1 MNLSPTCYPCIMNMV
16 LSISSLSGF
25 DPVKTGLLMD
35 DTLHLLLELGKSAP
49 VPPPVAAKRLFQR
62 AAELSGAPEAY
73 DPYKPLKKKANDT
86 VMAIYGQLER
96 MIAEADSPVES
107 AIRLSA
113 LGNILDFA
121 IIDPS
126 KIDIQK
132 EVAAAADLI
141 FERYDDG
148 PFFSILS
155 RARQVLILGDNAGEI
170 VFDKLLAKTLKAFK
184 PGLTVTYAVRH
195 RPVLNDITLEE
206 ARDIGMD
213 EVAEVISSGSLAPG
227 TCLDETTS
235 EFNALFESAGLVIAK
250 GQGNYETLNAA
261 PRENLFF
268 IFRVKCKQV
277 AETMNAP
284 LHSLVLLK
292 S

>member
-1 MNLSPTCYPCIMNMV
+1 MLSTDEKQKYRGHLERM
-16 LSISSLSGF
+16 LS
-25 DPVKTGLLMD
+25 LLDANQD
-35 DTLHLLLELGKSAP
+35 DIFQQELDVWINTHQQHLHQELGRMA
-49 VPPPVAAKRLFQR
+49 R
-62 AAELSGAPEAY
+62 E
-73 DPYKPLKKKANDT
+73 
-86 VMAIYGQLER
+86 AIYGQLER
-96 MIAEADSPVES
+96 MVAEADSPVES

-235 EFNALFESAGLVIAK
+235 EFNALFESADLVIAK